1 VSANDLEAD
10 AAIIRVSFDIEQISS
25 DLVWRAAELKSNRDL
40 FATVGRF
47 AGAVHLRQDDAVTVQ
62 VTAYGG
68 EDALVTINVI
78 DAMLYTVPHTSGGVF
93 CAPSPFSKVRA
104 TTPVGQWAPAEI
116 HRCPERKLK
125 LAVQTSL
132 APLQVVETDGRW
144 KLSLILTVLI
154 ERYVSDKKISE
165 IRVFSFDPEAEV
177 GSGTEPPT
185 QTGPSPGS
193 RG

>member
-1 VSANDLEAD
+1 MSAIDVEAD

-25 DLVWRAAELKSNRDL
+25 DLVWRAAEVKSNRDL
-40 FATVGRF
+40 FAAIGRY

-62 VTAYGG
+62 VTAYGA
-68 EDALVTINVI
+68 EDSLLTINVI

-104 TTPVGQWAPAEI
+104 TMPVGQWSAAEI
-116 HRCPERKLK
+116 HHCHERKVK

-144 KLSLILTVLI
+144 KLSLIITVLI
-154 ERYVSDKKISE
+154 DRYVGNQKVSE

-185 QTGPSPGS
+185 QTGNPLMQ

>member
-1 VSANDLEAD
+1 MSANDVEAD

-25 DLVWRAAELKSNRDL
+25 DLVWRAAEVKNNRDL
-40 FATVGRF
+40 LASVGRF
-47 AGAVHLRQDDAVTVQ
+47 AGAVHLRKDDALTVQ

-78 DAMLYTVPHTSGGVF
+78 DAMLYTVPHTSGGTF
-93 CAPSPFSKVRA
+93 SAPSPFSAVRA
-104 TTPVGQWAPAEI
+104 TTPVGQWSPAEI
-116 HRCPERKLK
+116 HHCHERKLK

-132 APLQVVETDGRW
+132 TPLQVVATDGRW
-144 KLSLILTVLI
+144 KLSLIITVVI
-154 ERYVSDKKISE
+154 ERRVGDQKISE
-165 IRVFSFDPEAEV
+165 VRVFSFDPEAEV

-185 QTGPSPGS
+185 ETGPSPLQ